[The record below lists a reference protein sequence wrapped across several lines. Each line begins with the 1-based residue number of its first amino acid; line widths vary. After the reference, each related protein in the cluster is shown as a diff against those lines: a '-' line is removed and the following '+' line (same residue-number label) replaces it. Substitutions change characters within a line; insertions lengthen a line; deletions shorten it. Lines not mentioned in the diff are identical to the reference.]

1 MTRSPFSELRVN
13 KMEEGKRR
21 NAKESKLSGADKMD
35 KTKRD
40 ESLQEAFKKF
50 RKERQ
55 VINSC
60 YTHRNFS
67 EIRDFST

>member
-60 YTHRNFS
+60 YTHTNFS
-67 EIRDFST
+67 DVLIHF